1 MLIDDADSVLI
12 VVDAQPGFLG
22 KLDASLAAEIVDRIR
37 WLVTLATHLDVPVVV
52 TEEEPDRNGDTADPI
67 VDALPA
73 GVSRHLK
80 EVFGLAACL
89 PILAD
94 VERHGR
100 STAVLCGLETDVCV
114 AQSAIGLH
122 DRGWRVAVV
131 SDAVGAPGSA
141 QEQGLSR
148 MRDRGVEVVGTKGL
162 AYEWIRTVVRADDL
176 DRDVF
181 AHPPA
186 GITL

>member
-1 MLIDDADSVLI
+1 
-12 VVDAQPGFLG
+12 
-22 KLDASLAAEIVDRIR
+22 
-37 WLVTLATHLDVPVVV
+37 
-52 TEEEPDRNGDTADPI
+52 
-67 VDALPA
+67 
-73 GVSRHLK
+73 
-80 EVFGLAACL
+80 
-89 PILAD
+89 
-94 VERHGR
+94 
-100 STAVLCGLETDVCV
+100 LCGLETDVCV